1 MTEETPPAGWPA
13 GPAPEAER
21 PWRLLSRRAVVRDRH
36 LDLDAEAVQT
46 REGAVLDP
54 YWVMTYPDWVLVVAL
69 TPEDRLV
76 LVRQWRQGAKAWV
89 LEPPGGVMDAGD
101 ADPCAT
107 AARELREETGYA
119 AARLRLVASLWS
131 DPAHNSNR
139 IHVVLAEGAAEAG
152 PLAREAGEE
161 LETVLLPA
169 AEALAGAAA
178 GRFTH
183 AMHLGGL
190 LLALRAAG
198 RLSF

>member
-1 MTEETPPAGWPA
+1 M
-13 GPAPEAER
+13 PEAER

-36 LDLDAEAVQT
+36 LDLDAEAVET

-69 TPEDRLV
+69 TADDRMV

-139 IHVVLAEGAAEAG
+139 LHVVLAEGAVVAG

-169 AEALAGAAA
+169 AEALSGAAA